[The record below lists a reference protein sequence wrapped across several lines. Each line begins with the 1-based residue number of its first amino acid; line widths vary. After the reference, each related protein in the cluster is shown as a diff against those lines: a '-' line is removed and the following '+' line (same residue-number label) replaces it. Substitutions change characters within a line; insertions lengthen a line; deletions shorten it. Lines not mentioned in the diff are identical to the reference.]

1 MCGEGWL
8 PGRLKTRERVSTHT
22 VSIKPQRVLPHETSH
37 AAILPGAPLP
47 PELVSS
53 EDVCLLVLTPVKGS
67 IYSLDIRGQAQAG
80 QWLGIPSLQSA
91 GRIDPVLIP

>member
-1 MCGEGWL
+1 MF
-8 PGRLKTRERVSTHT
+8 THA
-22 VSIKPQRVLPHETSH
+22 VYIKPQRVLPHESSH
-37 AAILPGAPLP
+37 ATILPGAPLP

-67 IYSLDIRGQAQAG
+67 VYSLDISRQAQAG